1 MTREARTPYDLIW
14 NHENQFAYSIA
25 KQVLQKPK
33 ISVWLVLIPILF
45 LYYAHK
51 IQQYKAAV
59 HDFSRGL
66 MRSRILALD
75 SAKEELDSGR
85 KNKDYKAAFTSKD
98 LENSP
103 EVMGVQDKQ
112 IAEVELLKS
121 HYRKLLCQQG
131 DTYPDLV
138 RNAYKTGGNFRTFL
152 NQLTR
157 AEKEVQDAVLLAY
170 HPDEDAR
177 EVTKK
182 MRKITGVLREEE
194 IRTVF

>member
-177 EVTKK
+177 KVTKK

>member
-1 MTREARTPYDLIW
+1 
-14 NHENQFAYSIA
+14 
-25 KQVLQKPK
+25 
-33 ISVWLVLIPILF
+33 